1 MYNLTSHTFYTKP
14 NSIQKML
21 SPKEENSIKDKSSM
35 RYKLLNPIK
44 SKSYQDYPKIDV
56 EYLKDQNIKLKIDI
70 HKNQQMLNL
79 LKVEMNKIDDDNKKV
94 LNLMEDILNRSHV
107 NYNDIIKYIEA
118 IKSKDFT
125 TEFEF
130 NLNLEQESKV
140 KETYLISHLKNYIFE
155 LKKSNMDM
163 KDELSFLKCGQKISN
178 YIKMEKDYNKK
189 LFEIKE
195 LTNCYVKLK
204 SRCEDKDIE
213 ISSLKEMLLQKDN
226 INAKHPKTNQ
236 SCDFSNIKNKENL
249 NSDYLLKNDQLNI
262 EKNKN
267 SKLNLGFNKLK
278 KEFEDFKKLTQ
289 EEKTKLIN
297 INASQEQEI
306 EKYKKNWKNSLDKYN
321 IIKISHDS
329 LNFNCDKLL
338 ALKKQFLIENEEL
351 KKTIESLEGKITSL
365 EKSSPKKVTIKLH
378 NDKNRSTEEEDCND
392 SIKVANKALNIE
404 ENEELLNQPSGFK
417 KHGFNKLDSKN
428 FENNEEEAENNESPT
443 HSNNSPSILKKK
455 NENSNKVLK
464 IQDPQEN
471 KESYENKNNEDQIKP
486 KKAARKQ
493 FTVITE
499 EGDVWVNNNIN
510 EMNEDQLLEKEV
522 DEHNND
528 KPKKKITEIKNK
540 WNSSNP
546 MITKHSS
553 EVNKKAR
560 YSLKIDKT
568 SDQNIDPLDNFYV
581 IDKSFDIN
589 SFLSDKKA
597 KSMHTSFNKL
607 PTLDNALTQK
617 ILGGENFEEMLE
629 DPIIQ
634 RLMGKI
640 NLELNK

>member
-14 NSIQKML
+14 NSIQKIL
-21 SPKEENSIKDKSSM
+21 SPQEEKSIKDKSSM

-44 SKSYQDYPKIDV
+44 SKSSQDFPKVDV
-56 EYLKDQNIKLKIDI
+56 EYLREQNIKLKIDI

-79 LKVEMNKIDDDNKKV
+79 LKVEMNKVDEDNKKV
-94 LNLMEDILNRSHV
+94 LNLMEDILNRSHIS
-107 NYNDIIKYIEA
+107 YNDIMKYIDA

-140 KETYLISHLKNYIFE
+140 KETYLISHLKKYIFE

-163 KDELSFLKCGQKISN
+163 KDELSYLKCGEKISN

-204 SRCEDKDIE
+204 SFCEDKDQTITL
-213 ISSLKEMLLQKDN
+213 LKEKLLQKDN
-226 INAKHPKTNQ
+226 IITKHPKFNQ
-236 SCDFSNIKNKENL
+236 SCDFSNIKNKETL
-249 NSDYLLKNDQLNI
+249 TSELIKNDLLNN

-267 SKLNLGFNKLK
+267 SKLSLNFNKLK
-278 KEFEDFKKLTQ
+278 KEFEEFKKHTQ
-289 EEKTKLIN
+289 EEKTKLMN
-297 INASQEQEI
+297 INASQELEI

-321 IIKISHDS
+321 IIRISHDS
-329 LNFNCDKLL
+329 LNANVDKLL
-338 ALKKQFLIENEEL
+338 ALKKQLTIENEEL
-351 KKTIESLEGKITSL
+351 KKTIETLESKITSL
-365 EKSSPKKVTIKLH
+365 EKSSPKKVTIKIN
-378 NDKNRSTEEEDCND
+378 NDKNKSTEEEDCND
-392 SIKVANKALNIE
+392 SIKVAAKALNLE

-417 KHGFNKLDSKN
+417 KHGLNKLDSKN
-428 FENNEEEAENNESPT
+428 FENNEEEDNIPV
-443 HSNNSPSILKKK
+443 NNSPSILKKN

-464 IQDPQEN
+464 INDSQEN
-471 KESYENKNNEDQIKP
+471 KETNEFKEQENQIKP

-499 EGDVWVNNNIN
+499 EGDAWVNNNIN
-510 EMNEDQLLEKEV
+510 EMNEDQLLENEV
-522 DEHNND
+522 DDHHND

-568 SDQNIDPLDNFYV
+568 TDQNIDPLDNFYV

-589 SFLSDKKA
+589 SFLSEKKA

-607 PTLDNALTQK
+607 PTLDNALTEK
-617 ILGGENFEEMLE
+617 ILGGENFEDMLE
-629 DPIIQ
+629 DPLIQ

-640 NLELNK
+640 NLDLKK